1 MGIISNASEAVKGLY
16 SVFCSAS
23 QISCLWTH
31 HLWAPR
37 AFSSKVTWAGL
48 SDRRHVSKDKPNLHS
63 IGRNTE
69 EHWILQCAWP
79 VSLCVCLCTKK
90 DTATALAFNTQLLVI
105 SHPAHTIQTYCIDFN
120 GASRADVPGIMQDP
134 WPQRA
139 CLNWAQ
145 SKEDCRSCPWDD
157 TSSAAGSS
165 TAHPPPPTHPP
176 HHCLSVLLLRAQG

>member
-63 IGRNTE
+63 TGRNTE

-90 DTATALAFNTQLLVI
+90 DTATALAFNTQLLAI
-105 SHPAHTIQTYCIDFN
+105 SHPAHTIQTYCIDFI
-120 GASRADVPGIMQDP
+120 GEPSG
-134 WPQRA
+134 
-139 CLNWAQ
+139 
-145 SKEDCRSCPWDD
+145 CPWDYARSL
-157 TSSAAGSS
+157 TSKS
-165 TAHPPPPTHPP
+165 
-176 HHCLSVLLLRAQG
+176 LSKLSPEQGGLPVMSLG